1 MPPRRLRSPVVP
13 WKGSLPL
20 PIGSH
25 RPTKWPI
32 PAEAR
37 RCAPQLG
44 ARRPTLDGGTTS
56 TCSAPGSSV
65 LTASSSHHP
74 QIERDSNRSQLID
87 LFPTSTMAA
96 RHPHGG
102 NSAAPRP
109 GVLLAQWP
117 AAVCACGS
125 QRAPTTSP
133 CSRTRSCSGAPLAP
147 TERPTSLAQQCPSS
161 VNGKTYS
168 LGTMGAR
175 SLSEA
180 SVDGETPSLGTSWCP
195 SLSDA
200 SADGKTYFLGTTVP
214 VVSQREDLLP
224 WHHGCPFTLRG
235 IS

>member
-1 MPPRRLRSPVVP
+1 MPACPMPPRRLRSPVVP

-168 LGTMGAR
+168 LGTLVPVN
-175 SLSEA
+175 S
-180 SVDGETPSLGTSWCP
+180 P
-195 SLSDA
+195 
-200 SADGKTYFLGTTVP
+200 P
-214 VVSQREDLLP
+214 VVSQRRPARARAPAAAAAPASPRRCSTAAAVLGSALLP
-224 WHHGCPFTLRG
+224 K
-235 IS
+235 S

>member
-65 LTASSSHHP
+65 LTASFCWRNGQQRCALAEASAHRRQALARAPAAAAALPWRRRKDLLPWHNSARRQSTGRPTPLAPWVPVH
-74 QIERDSNRSQLID
+74 SQRHQLTGK
-87 LFPTSTMAA
+87 LPPLAPVGA
-96 RHPHGG
+96 RH
-102 NSAAPRP
+102 
-109 GVLLAQWP
+109 
-117 AAVCACGS
+117 S
-125 QRAPTTSP
+125 QMPQ
-133 CSRTRSCSGAPLAP
+133 P
-147 TERPTSLAQQCPSS
+147 TERPTFLAQQCPSS

-180 SVDGETPSLGTSWCP
+180 SVDGETHSLGTSWCP
-195 SLSDA
+195 STLRCLSRR
-200 SADGKTYFLGTTVP
+200 K
-214 VVSQREDLLP
+214 DLL
-224 WHHGCPFTLRG
+224 
-235 IS
+235 S